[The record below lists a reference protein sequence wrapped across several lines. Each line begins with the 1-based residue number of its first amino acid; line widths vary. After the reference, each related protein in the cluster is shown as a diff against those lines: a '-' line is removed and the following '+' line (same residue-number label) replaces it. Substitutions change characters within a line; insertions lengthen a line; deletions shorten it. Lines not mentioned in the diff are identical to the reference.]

1 MSRVSWVATGSATDP
16 CCCECCMYSAQGIV
30 DASFTNDD
38 IPAAVTA
45 SETSLPKV
53 STDESEWRYES
64 GGLSVWTNPTSGGIW
79 FYEDGICEGPR
90 ESPCLFGKYV
100 RVPFDEFEPPCAE
113 VEVEDQFAATYSVT
127 GTLTGTVTRSSLCDW
142 LATGITLKF
151 NFASQRWNVNGNEK
165 SSGNQ
170 SSPVGSYNGGF
181 AVA

>member
-1 MSRVSWVATGSATDP
+1 
-16 CCCECCMYSAQGIV
+16 MYSAQGLAATLFAPADLP
-30 DASFTNDD
+30 DAITLLGVGSLSRSGNSYGDFTNG
-38 IPAAVTA
+38 IAL
-45 SETSLPKV
+45 ETPLWGIYV
-53 STDESEWRYES
+53 
-64 GGLSVWTNPTSGGIW
+64 GGVRTTRDCLI
-79 FYEDGICEGPR
+79 DGDGNLTP
-90 ESPCLFGKYV
+90 GNNA
-100 RVPFDEFEPPCAE
+100 D
-113 VEVEDQFAATYSVT
+113 EDQFAATYSIA